1 MDWNIAKH
9 IIDRLAPTAALIDA
23 RRGNAIETGLAEA
36 VASAAGA
43 MRAAGLAPGQRLAI
57 GCDQTLWTVLAYLG
71 AQYAGLTAVPVERDK
86 LSVALGDLG
95 AEGVWVP
102 DSAWL
107 EGLPTPRVASLVG
120 PDSLVGA
127 PVQAEPRGPDDLA
140 ALMAT
145 SGTTGRAV
153 RFIMVTHRNLL
164 TNTHDIAASQHLQ
177 PGDRAMLI
185 LPMSYCF
192 GVSVLLSHLWAGG
205 DCVLDSRFTYPD
217 TVLAAMDEYRCTSF
231 AGVPSVYRIL
241 DTRSALARM
250 ELPHLRRFLQ
260 AGGPLDA
267 PTIERIRAAK
277 PGVAFYVMYGA
288 TEATARI
295 TTLDPALYEN
305 KKGSVGRAI
314 GQLNLRIHEP
324 DKHGVGEVMVSG
336 DSITPGYWCCE
347 RQETVLMEDG
357 WLRTGDLGLL
367 DEDGCLWIKGRS
379 KDIVK
384 VKGLRVSLQEV
395 DAIVNNVP
403 GVLSAAACGVPHTL
417 AGEALAVFAV
427 VREHTEELRGEIRKA
442 LPLQWVVDRICFVP
456 ELPLTPSGKVVR
468 GRLAELG
475 GT

>member
-1 MDWNIAKH
+1 MDWNVAKH
-9 IIDRLAPTAALIDA
+9 IIARLSPTAALIDA
-23 RRGNAIETGLAEA
+23 RRGATIDTNLAQA

-43 MRAAGLAPGQRLAI
+43 LRAAGLAPGQRLAI
-57 GCDQTLWTVLAYLG
+57 GCDQSLGTVLAYLG
-71 AQYAGLTAVPVERDK
+71 AQYAGLTAVPVEREK
-86 LSVALGDLG
+86 LPVTLGELG
-95 AEGVWVP
+95 AEGVWLP
-102 DSAWL
+102 DPAWL
-107 EGLPTPRVASLVG
+107 HDLETHGAVALVG
-120 PDSLVGA
+120 PEALLGEPAA
-127 PVQAEPRGPDDLA
+127 PEPRGPDDLA

-145 SGTTGRAV
+145 SGTTGRAM
-153 RFIMVTHRNLL
+153 RFVMVTHRNLL
-164 TNTHDIAASQHLQ
+164 ANTRDIAASQHLA

-217 TVLAAMDEYRCTSF
+217 TVLAAMHEHGCTSF

-241 DTRSALARM
+241 DTRSSLARM
-250 ELPHLRRFLQ
+250 ELPGLRRFLQ

-277 PGVAFYVMYGA
+277 PGVDFYVMYGA

-295 TTLDPALYEN
+295 TTLDPTLYEA
-305 KKGSVGRAI
+305 KRGSVGRPI
-314 GQLNLRIHEP
+314 GGLTLRIHEP
-324 DKHGVGEVMVSG
+324 DEDGVGEVMVSG
-336 DSITPGYWCCE
+336 ESITPGYWCCE
-347 RQETVLMEDG
+347 RREAVLLEDG
-357 WLRTGDLGLL
+357 WLRTGDLGRL

-384 VKGLRVSLQEV
+384 VKGLRVSLSEV

-403 GVLSAAACGVPHTL
+403 GVLAAAACGVPHSL

-427 VREHTEELRGEIRKA
+427 ARERTEDLRKEIRKA

-468 GRLAELG
+468 GKLAELG
-475 GT
+475 

>member
-1 MDWNIAKH
+1 MDWNIARH
-9 IIDRLAPTAALIDA
+9 IVERLSPTAALIDA
-23 RRGNAIETGLAEA
+23 RRGSAIDAGLAA
-36 VASAAGA
+36 AISAAAGGL
-43 MRAAGLAPGQRLAI
+43 RAAGLAPGQRLAI
-57 GCDQTLWTVLAYLG
+57 GCDHTIWTVLAYLG

-86 LSVALGDLG
+86 LPVALEVLG
-95 AEGVWVP
+95 AEGVWAP
-102 DSAWL
+102 EPEWL
-107 EGLPTPRVASLVG
+107 QGLGAPRVSLAGAEPFMAEPIG
-120 PDSLVGA
+120 P
-127 PVQAEPRGPDDLA
+127 EPRGPDDLA

-145 SGTTGRAV
+145 SGTTGRAM

-164 TNTHDIAASQHLQ
+164 TNTRDIAASQHLA

-205 DCVLDSRFTYPD
+205 DCVLDSRFTFPD
-217 TVLAAMDEYRCTSF
+217 TVLAAMDEHRCTSF

-241 DTRSALARM
+241 DTRSSLARM
-250 ELPHLRRFLQ
+250 ELPHLSRFLQ

-277 PGVAFYVMYGA
+277 PGVTFYVMYGA

-295 TTLDPALYEN
+295 TTLDPAMYEA
-305 KKGSVGRAI
+305 KRGSVGRAI
-314 GQLNLRIHEP
+314 GQLTLRIHEP
-324 DKHGVGEVMVSG
+324 DSSGVGEVMVSG

-347 RQETVLMEDG
+347 QQKAVLLEDG

-384 VKGLRVSLQEV
+384 VKGLRISLSEV

-403 GVLSAAACGVPHTL
+403 GVLAAAACGVPHTL

-427 VREHTEELRGEIRKA
+427 ARERTEDLRREIRKA

-468 GRLAELG
+468 GKLPELSCA
-475 GT
+475 

>member
-9 IIDRLAPTAALIDA
+9 IMDRLAPDAALIDA
-23 RRGNAIETGLAEA
+23 RRGSSVDSGLAET

-43 MRAAGLAPGQRLAI
+43 MRARGLEPGQRLAI
-57 GCDQTLWTVLAYLG
+57 GCEQTLWTVLAYLG

-86 LSVALGDLG
+86 LPAALGDLG
-95 AEGVWVP
+95 AEGAWVP
-102 DSAWL
+102 EPDWL
-107 EGLPTPRVASLVG
+107 EGLPAPRTAA
-120 PDSLVGA
+120 LVGA
-127 PVQAEPRGPDDLA
+127 EALFGTPMEPEPRGPDDLA

-153 RFIMVTHRNLL
+153 RFVMVTHKNLL
-164 TNTHDIAASQHLQ
+164 TNTRDIAASQHLE

-205 DCVLDSRFTYPD
+205 SCVLDSRFTFPD
-217 TVLAAMDEYRCTSF
+217 TVLSAMDEHACTSF

-241 DTRSALARM
+241 DTRSSLARM
-250 ELPHLRRFLQ
+250 ELPSLRRFLQ

-277 PGVAFYVMYGA
+277 PGVRFYVMYGA

-295 TTLDPALYEN
+295 TTLDPAQFEA
-305 KKGSVGRAI
+305 KKGSVGPAI
-314 GQLNLRIHEP
+314 GQLRLCINQP
-324 DKHGVGEVMVSG
+324 DETGVGEVMVSG
-336 DSITPGYWCCE
+336 DSITPGYWCSE
-347 RQETVLMEDG
+347 RRSAVLLPDG

-367 DEDGCLWIKGRS
+367 DEDGCLWIKGRG
-379 KDIVK
+379 KDMVK
-384 VKGLRVSLQEV
+384 VKGLRISLTEV

-403 GVLSAAACGVPHTL
+403 GVLAAAACGVPHTL

-427 VREHTEELRGEIRKA
+427 AREASEDMRRKIRMA
-442 LPLQWVVDRICFVP
+442 LPLQWVVDRIRFVP

-468 GRLAELG
+468 GKLAGLG